1 MPGNNIINDLMRRP
15 IPSTWRMTRETRTA
29 TGEVQDVEI
38 IQEGRAYSPPE
49 PVTPPEPVAQQVTQ
63 RTMNTRSPDTEP
75 VARRVTQRTMNT
87 RSPDTEPVAQQVTQR
102 TMNTRSPDTEPVA
115 RRVTQRTMNTRSPDT
130 EPVAQQVTQR
140 TMNTRSPDTEPVARR
155 VTQRTMNTRSPDTEP
170 VARRVTQRTMNTR
183 SPDTEPVAQ
192 QVTQRTMNTRS
203 PDTAPLRRS
212 KRSKPT
218 PQPIPEQTGD
228 KRNSQTI
235 IQDVR
240 RRIATINK
248 LITNENDTRREHG
261 LTERPIWAPGD
272 PDPANPPA
280 NNTSQA
286 RACAPLATVVQWD
299 NENNWI
305 PPPAGVK
312 LSDELAYIAAKS
324 TMSNRTLNRMYPFDF
339 DGNGM
344 IKATRTP
351 EDPAP
356 LIRAHGLPLIAVAR
370 DTVALTGRQ
379 HALLGAA
386 LYDKND
392 KNVKAATSAFS
403 IGALVAPQS
412 FVQMPR
418 TIDRQLF
425 THAGTYLDAQKT
437 ESALAKANFPKEFKT
452 ACNARDT
459 MSSLHNAPAVLMGDP
474 LAVVRLIDLPGY
486 RLACGPAQGST
497 TISENFITK
506 FASQP
511 YANML
516 ANDYINTDDVRAPVT
531 IEHVGDIDIG
541 TGPTPRMERV
551 QAQNDSQPART
562 ENRTDSQPARTEHRI
577 DPLLRLKAAGVREV
591 ADDHIRSLLD
601 RIEDIPNVIQSL
613 RQRAETD
620 DTDAVREVVR
630 RHQAFRQ
637 DLDNTRTATDQ
648 LAADISTA
656 NPLFQQFLVNYLTNA
671 KGNELV

>member
-15 IPSTWRMTRETRTA
+15 SAWRMTRETRTA

-49 PVTPPEPVAQQVTQ
+49 PVMPPEPVAQ
-63 RTMNTRSPDTEP
+63 
-75 VARRVTQRTMNT
+75 RVTQRTMNT
-87 RSPDTEPVAQQVTQR
+87 RSPDTEPVAQR
-102 TMNTRSPDTEPVA
+102 
-115 RRVTQRTMNTRSPDT
+115 
-130 EPVAQQVTQR
+130 
-140 TMNTRSPDTEPVARR
+140 
-155 VTQRTMNTRSPDTEP
+155 
-170 VARRVTQRTMNTR
+170 
-183 SPDTEPVAQ
+183 
-192 QVTQRTMNTRS
+192 VTQRTMNTRS

-248 LITNENDTRREHG
+248 LITDENDTRREHG

-272 PDPANPPA
+272 PDPANPPP
-280 NNTSQA
+280 NNTSKA

-339 DGNGM
+339 DGNGT

-392 KNVKAATSAFS
+392 KNVKAARSAFS

-437 ESALAKANFPKEFKT
+437 ESALAKANFPKEFKP

-497 TISENFITK
+497 TISENFVTK

-531 IEHVGDIDIG
+531 IEHVGDTDIG

-551 QAQNDSQPART
+551 QAQNDSQPARM
-562 ENRTDSQPARTEHRI
+562 EHRTDSQPARTEHRI

-591 ADDHIRSLLD
+591 ADDNIRSLLD

-656 NPLFQQFLVNYLTNA
+656 NPLFQQFLMNYLTNA